1 MTTSKRLRQLADRT
15 GLDGFADEL
24 RAMADE
30 MDAAAPV
37 QGPVAIY
44 QSQGSDGMWM
54 DMHKVCHDEYVKLG
68 GGPVRVVYTTPP
80 AQPAPVQE
88 PVAWRHPENAACVT
102 TDPTAYARGIPL
114 YTDPKPE
121 PMTEPRRLGLVRDLL
136 KHIEQNTCTHDETH
150 RGGAIWEI
158 CDSCGAKWAD
168 DEGGKPEFVWPD
180 VVERARE
187 YLAHGIKGQA

>member
-37 QGPVAIY
+37 
-44 QSQGSDGMWM
+44 
-54 DMHKVCHDEYVKLG
+54 H
-68 GGPVRVVYTTPP
+68 
-80 AQPAPVQE
+80 E